1 MVRLIHLRFE
11 ILEDLLGA
19 FGRLLLRQFELVCIQ
34 VVVLEVLDQL
44 ALVSAQRVRRREAQD
59 SARLDEVENVDLA

>member
-1 MVRLIHLRFE
+1 MVRLIPLRFE

-19 FGRLLLRQFELVCIQ
+19 LGRFLFRQIELVCIQ
-34 VVVLEVLDQL
+34 VVVLEVLDEL

-59 SARLDEVENVDLA
+59 SARPDEVENVDLA